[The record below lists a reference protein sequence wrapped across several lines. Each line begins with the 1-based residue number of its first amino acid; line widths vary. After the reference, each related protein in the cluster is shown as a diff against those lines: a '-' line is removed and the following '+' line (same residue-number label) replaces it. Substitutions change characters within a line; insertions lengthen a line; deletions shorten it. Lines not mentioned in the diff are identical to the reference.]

1 MLLIGKLVDT
11 KQFTM
16 NDLLQQRRRFIKS
29 TAFGLIGITAFG
41 NASAHRVINKIET
54 GNNGDSLFYR
64 YPSMDDNMV
73 SGIVGASHGNL
84 DKVKEL
90 VNARPELAGAAWDW
104 GFGDW
109 ETALGAASHVG
120 RRDIAEFLMSHGARP
135 DIFTY
140 TMMGMLSSVK
150 EIIETVPGIQSHNGP
165 HGITLLQ
172 HAKNR
177 LANKDISSTD
187 AANINK
193 VISYLESVGSADAK
207 TKSLDVTED
216 EKKKLLGDYR
226 FGNGEGEIFV
236 VDMNKNGGL
245 QIGRKGLFG
254 RALNKVDENTFTPA
268 GAPSVKI
275 IFKVTT
281 DKAVSLSVH
290 EPQPLVTAVRV

>member
-1 MLLIGKLVDT
+1 MD
-11 KQFTM
+11 
-16 NDLLQQRRRFIKS
+16 NSNQRRRFIKS
-29 TAFGLIGITAFG
+29 SAFGLIGFTAFG
-41 NASAHRVINKIET
+41 NLSAQAVINKIEI
-54 GNNGDSLFYR
+54 GNNAEPLFYR
-64 YPSMDDNMV
+64 YPGINDSMA
-73 SGIVGASHGNL
+73 SGIVGASHGNF

-90 VNARPELAGAAWDW
+90 VNSRPELAGASWDW

-135 DIFTY
+135 DIFTF
-140 TMMGMLSSVK
+140 TMMGMLKSVQ

-177 LANKDISSTD
+177 LENKDISASD
-187 AANINK
+187 AANVNK
-193 VISYLESVGSADAK
+193 VISYLESLGNADIK
-207 TKSLDVTED
+207 PKSLDVTEE
-216 EKKKLLGDYR
+216 EKKKYLGEYR
-226 FGNGEGEIFV
+226 FGNGDGEIFV
-236 VDMNKNGGL
+236 IDTHRLGFL

-254 RALNKVDENTFTPA
+254 RKLNKVDENAFSPA

-275 IFKVTT
+275 IFKITG

-290 EPQPLVTAVRV
+290 EPEPLVTAVRV